1 MSKWIKCSDR
11 LPEEYRLVLVAIY
24 GTDMICLQGG
34 ETLEDAVK
42 RTQKV
47 GHVSL
52 DYVGEDGLWWD
63 TSGFPEIVT
72 PKYWM
77 ELPEL
82 PEKGEDDD

>member
-1 MSKWIKCSDR
+1 MSEWIKCSDR
-11 LPEEYRLVLVAIY
+11 LPEEGRLVVVAIY
-24 GTDMICLQGG
+24 GTDMICLQDG
-34 ETLEDAVK
+34 ETLEEAVK

-47 GHVSL
+47 GHVSMAFL
-52 DYVGEDGLWWD
+52 EEDGWYD
-63 TSGFPEIVT
+63 VCGFHEIVT

>member
-1 MSKWIKCSDR
+1 MSEWIKCSDR
-11 LPEEYRLVLVAIY
+11 LPEEDELVLVAIY
-24 GTDMICLQGG
+24 GTDFICLQDE
-34 ETLEDAVK
+34 ETLGDALK

-47 GHVSL
+47 GHISMGYL
-52 DYVGEDGLWWD
+52 EEDGWYD
-63 TSGFPEIVT
+63 ECGFPEIVT